1 VKIFRNSE
9 IGWAPP
15 VSHSHRLTEH
25 TGHRVRARA
34 TAADQTPE
42 ARAPPATRSAPWRL
56 CCPCAL
62 TKTRPYLLEA
72 EAKKP
77 FSSSHSPSLALL
89 SHRAA
94 TLLCSVLCRAS
105 SSTPQATIAPSD
117 CVASPSGAAL
127 ITNLLGLAPGSFR
140 VGFTTE
146 APKSAPVAV
155 VEKNAPSP
163 AHSGERP
170 VQPPPPL
177 APPVYRAAP
186 RPLHRP
192 PRPIHWPSTTG
203 LLPPERAVM
212 ESYSR

>member
-15 VSHSHRLTEH
+15 VSHSHRLTKH
-25 TGHRVRARA
+25 TGHHARTCA
-34 TAADQTPE
+34 IAAGHAPK
-42 ARAPPATRSAPWRL
+42 ARAPPATRSTSRRL

-94 TLLCSVLCRAS
+94 TLLFSVLCQAS
-105 SSTPQATIAPSD
+105 SPTPQATIASSD
-117 CVASPSGAAL
+117 CVVTPRGAAL
-127 ITNLLGLAPGSFR
+127 ITNLLGLAPGSSR
-140 VGFTTE
+140 IGSTTE
-146 APKSAPVAV
+146 APKSSPVAV

-186 RPLHRP
+186 
-192 PRPIHWPSTTG
+192 
-203 LLPPERAVM
+203 
-212 ESYSR
+212 